1 MEGQMTVFGDPLI
14 ATYAIAATIMILKAV
29 AMSWLTVVQM
39 MRVNGGYRSPEDV
52 KKTPI
57 NPKANPDQTKP
68 NERVERIRRI
78 HLNDLENIP
87 FFLAAGLLWVL
98 TAPPLLEAQIVFYTY
113 VVTRLL
119 HFLAYLSA
127 RSHDVRAMLW
137 TPGSLLIIYM
147 AVRTLMAALAGG
159 G

>member
-1 MEGQMTVFGDPLI
+1 MWGQATVFSDPVF

-39 MRVNGGYRSPEDV
+39 TRVKGGYRSPEDLR
-52 KKTPI
+52 KTPL
-57 NPKANPDQTKP
+57 NPNPNPEQIMP
-68 NERVERIRRI
+68 NESVDRMRRI

-87 FFLAAGLLWVL
+87 FFLAAGFLWAL
-98 TAPPLLEAQIVFYTY
+98 THPSLLEAQIVFYAY
-113 VVTRLL
+113 VITRLL

-127 RSHDVRAMLW
+127 RSHDVRATLW

-159 G
+159 A

>member
-1 MEGQMTVFGDPLI
+1 MLELQGPVF
-14 ATYAIAATIMILKAV
+14 ATYVIAATIMILKAV

-39 MRVNGGYRSPEDV
+39 MRANAGFRAPEDMR
-52 KKTPI
+52 KTPL
-57 NPKANPDQTKP
+57 NPNPNPDQTKP
-68 NERVERIRRI
+68 NESVDRIRRI

-87 FFLAAGLLWVL
+87 FFLAAGFLWVL
-98 TAPPLLEAQIVFYTY
+98 TQPSLLEAQIVFYTY

-159 G
+159 A

>member
-1 MEGQMTVFGDPLI
+1 MLTVFSDPVI
-14 ATYAIAATIMILKAV
+14 ATYAIAASIMILKAV

-39 MRVNGGYRSPEDV
+39 TRVNGGFRAPEDLR
-52 KKTPI
+52 KTPL
-57 NPKANPDQTKP
+57 NPNPNPDQTKP
-68 NERVERIRRI
+68 NESVDRIRRI

-98 TAPPLLEAQIVFYTY
+98 TGPSLLEAQIVFYTY

-137 TPGSLLIIYM
+137 TPGSLLIVYM

-159 G
+159 A